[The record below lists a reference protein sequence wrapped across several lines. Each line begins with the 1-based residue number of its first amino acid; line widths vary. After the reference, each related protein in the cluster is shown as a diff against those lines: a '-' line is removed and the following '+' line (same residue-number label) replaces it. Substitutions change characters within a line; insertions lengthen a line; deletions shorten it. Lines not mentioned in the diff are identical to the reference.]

1 MNKTIL
7 ILKHEFAQT
16 LRRKSYIIMTLA
28 FPLIALLAI
37 LAFQIIGGAGGPTEP
52 GESISVG
59 YVDNT
64 GSFFDYTEQQEVIFI
79 PKPSEQEAT
88 DALLEGEISQ
98 YIVIPQDYLSSGL
111 VVRYT
116 LLREVEPPGEVWQ
129 AIKNF
134 LISNLLEEQSNQQV
148 VTRVQYPLSMNSIT
162 LDESGQVAAEQGGF
176 SAFIVPYIFSI
187 LLVMAIFTS
196 SGFLLQ
202 GLGEEKENRV
212 MEILLSSVSPRQLI
226 TGKVLGLGAAGL
238 IQILVWLISARFL
251 AQMASSSI
259 GGILSTLQIPT
270 DFLIL
275 SLVYFILG
283 YLLFAVVM
291 AGAGSIGAT
300 ARESQQLSMVFILPA
315 VIPFWLVAFIMEN
328 PNNMIAQ
335 ILTIFPFTAPIT
347 VMLRM
352 GLTDI
357 PIWQLAAS
365 MILMVATILGLLVLA
380 AKIFRTFL
388 LMHGKTPRLGEIVR
402 YLRQA

>member
-1 MNKTIL
+1 
-7 ILKHEFAQT
+7 
-16 LRRKSYIIMTLA
+16 MTLA

-37 LAFQIIGGAGGPTEP
+37 LAFQFIEGAGGPTEP
-52 GESISVG
+52 GEIITLG

-64 GSFFDYTEQQEVIFI
+64 GSFINSTEQQEVILI
-79 PKPSEQEAT
+79 PQPSEQEAT
-88 DALLEGEISQ
+88 DALLEGKISQ

-116 LLREVEPPGEVWQ
+116 LERELEPPNEVWQ

-134 LISNLLEEQSNQQV
+134 LISNLLEEQSSQQV
-148 VTRVQYPLSMNSIT
+148 VTRVQYPLSLNSIT

-176 SAFIVPYIFSI
+176 SAFIVSYIFSI

-238 IQILVWLISARFL
+238 LQILVWLISARFL
-251 AQMASSSI
+251 AEMASSGI
-259 GGILSTLQIPT
+259 GGILSTLQIPA

-275 SLVYFILG
+275 SLIYFILG
-283 YLLFAVVM
+283 YLLFAVAM

-300 ARESQQLSMVFILPA
+300 ARESQQLSMMFILPA
-315 VIPFWLVAFIMEN
+315 VVPLWMTAFIIQN
-328 PNNMIAQ
+328 PDNVIAQ
-335 ILTIFPFTAPIT
+335 ILTIFPFTAPTT

-357 PIWQLAAS
+357 PIWQLTVS

-388 LMHGKTPRLGEIVR
+388 LMHGKTPKLGEIVR